1 MSASSSDDVN
11 TRPPHDTFSLILQ
24 QKTRAEHKV
33 ERITELKQKSS
44 YTISREK
51 RVVIR
56 RIHEFKTM
64 EKCELEDE
72 EKERREQNK
81 RLLRKIKKLA
91 E

>member
-11 TRPPHDTFSLILQ
+11 TPPRPPHDTFSLILK

-51 RVVIR
+51 IVVIR

-64 EKCELEDE
+64 EKCELGRSGEGGT
-72 EKERREQNK
+72 
-81 RLLRKIKKLA
+81 
-91 E
+91 